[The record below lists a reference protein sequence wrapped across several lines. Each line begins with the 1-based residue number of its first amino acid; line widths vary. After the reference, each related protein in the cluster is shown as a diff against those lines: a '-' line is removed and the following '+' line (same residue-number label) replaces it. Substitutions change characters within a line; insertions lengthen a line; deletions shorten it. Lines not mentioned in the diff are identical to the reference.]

1 MSAFHHAARHNTS
14 GTTEKQDSFY
24 LIAMPTITFRSL
36 LLTLAIG
43 FSGAI
48 AATLAGVPAAPLV
61 GASLAVSAAALF
73 RLRVGIPNLLRN
85 CAFAIIG
92 CSLGSGITREALAE
106 AVHWPVSLLA
116 LGIAITAIILTG
128 SWLLSRFYAI
138 APQTAVLSTVPGVI
152 SYTLAIAAGGV
163 GDVRTIIVL
172 QNIRLVLVATLL
184 PFILV
189 HLGFAPGHSLPQES
203 GTIVGSLLLIFIAF
217 GIGAGVERWRIP
229 ASFLLAGVLVSG
241 VGHYLGLVSG
251 RPPYQL
257 IFFGFTI
264 TGSMVGS
271 RFSAIPLRDM
281 RRLLSA
287 SLSCA
292 LLAGLLA
299 MAFAYPV
306 AVLLDIPFG
315 QVFVAFAPGGIEAM
329 AAMALALGYDPTY
342 VATHHLFRLL
352 LLFLI
357 VPFCLKIVGK
367 TLRVR

>member
-1 MSAFHHAARHNTS
+1 MHP
-14 GTTEKQDSFY
+14 
-24 LIAMPTITFRSL
+24 ITIRSL
-36 LLTLAIG
+36 LLTLAFG
-43 FSGAI
+43 FSGAG

-61 GASLAVSAAALF
+61 GASLVVSAAALF
-73 RLRVGIPNLLRN
+73 RLKVGIPDLLRN
-85 CAFAIIG
+85 FAFAIIG
-92 CSLGSGITREALAE
+92 CSLGSGITREALAA
-106 AVHWPVSLLA
+106 AVHWPVSLFA
-116 LGIAITAIILTG
+116 LGVAITAIILTG

-138 APQTAVLSTVPGVI
+138 APETAVLSTAPGAI

-172 QNIRLVLVATLL
+172 QNFRLVLVATLL

-189 HLGFAPGHSLPQES
+189 HLGFAPGHFDPQVS
-203 GTIVGSLLLIFIAF
+203 GSMVGSLLMIFIAF
-217 GIGAGVERWRIP
+217 GLAAGVERWRIP

-271 RFSAIPLRDM
+271 RFSTIPLRDM
-281 RRLLSA
+281 RRLLAA

-299 MAFAYPV
+299 MGFAYPV

-352 LLFLI
+352 LLFLV
-357 VPFCLKIVGK
+357 VPFCLKIVGR
-367 TLRVR
+367 TFRAR

>member
-1 MSAFHHAARHNTS
+1 M
-14 GTTEKQDSFY
+14 
-24 LIAMPTITFRSL
+24 
-36 LLTLAIG
+36 
-43 FSGAI
+43 
-48 AATLAGVPAAPLV
+48 
-61 GASLAVSAAALF
+61 
-73 RLRVGIPNLLRN
+73 
-85 CAFAIIG
+85 
-92 CSLGSGITREALAE
+92 
-106 AVHWPVSLLA
+106 HWPVSLLA
-116 LGIAITAIILTG
+116 LGVAITAIILTG
-128 SWLLSRFYAI
+128 SWLLSRFYSI
-138 APQTAVLSTVPGVI
+138 APETAVLSTAPGAI

-189 HLGFAPGHSLPQES
+189 HLGFAPGHSHPQVS
-203 GTIVGSLLLIFIAF
+203 GSMVGSLLMIIIAF
-217 GIGAGVERWRIP
+217 GLAVGVERWRIP

-271 RFSAIPLRDM
+271 RFSSIPLRDM
-281 RRLLSA
+281 RRLLAA

-329 AAMALALGYDPTY
+329 AAMALALGYDPAY

-357 VPFCLKIVGK
+357 VPFCLKIVGRTFLK
-367 TLRVR
+367 RCK

>member
-1 MSAFHHAARHNTS
+1 M
-14 GTTEKQDSFY
+14 
-24 LIAMPTITFRSL
+24 LPITFRSL
-36 LLTLAIG
+36 LLTLVIG
-43 FSGAI
+43 FSGAT

-61 GASLAVSAAALF
+61 GASLSVSVAALF
-73 RLRVGIPNLLRN
+73 RLSVGIPNLLRN
-85 CAFAIIG
+85 FAFAIIG
-92 CSLGSGITREALAE
+92 CSLGSGITKEALAQ
-106 AVHWPVSLLA
+106 AVQWPVSLLV
-116 LGIAITAIILTG
+116 LGIAIMAIIITG
-128 SWLLSRFYAI
+128 SWVLSRFYSI
-138 APQTAVLSTVPGVI
+138 APETAVLSTAPGAI

-189 HLGFAPGHSLPQES
+189 HLGFAPGHSLPQVS
-203 GTIVGSLLLIFIAF
+203 GSMIGSLLMIIIAF
-217 GIGAGVERWRIP
+217 GIAVGVERWRIP
-229 ASFLLAGVLVSG
+229 AAFLLAGVLVSG

-271 RFSAIPLRDM
+271 RFSSIPLRDM
-281 RRLLSA
+281 RRLLAA

-329 AAMALALGYDPTY
+329 AAMALALGYDPAY

-357 VPFCLKIVGK
+357 VPFCLKIVGRTFLK
-367 TLRVR
+367 RCK